1 MTTPDEA
8 INGLRAA
15 DQRRQGRVETP
26 DTGPITA
33 ERLTEVEAIAHTIRA
48 WNPSIIPG
56 LLQTIRYTLG
66 ALALATPALPAEET
80 QRRAH
85 QRAARI
91 DAFLKRWVDGDPVEA
106 RFVIGEQAITR
117 PIAAPQAHRRQLRHL
132 LHLVDLDSLSIQVMP
147 EAVTT
152 PGRLGQFALYALR
165 GDAGREGGRLGY
177 VETPVGAWYT
187 TRAQDVARLYAG
199 FDDMTAHALSTDESR
214 TFIQEAL

>member
-8 INGLRAA
+8 INGLRAR
-15 DQRRQGRVETP
+15 DQQHQGRVETP
-26 DTGPITA
+26 ETGPITA
-33 ERLTEVEAIAHTIRA
+33 ERLREVEAIAHTVRA

-56 LLQTIRYTLG
+56 PLQTVRYALG
-66 ALALATPALPAEET
+66 ALALGTPALPAEET

-91 DAFLKRWVDGDPVEA
+91 DAFLKRWTDGDPVDA
-106 RFVIGEQAITR
+106 RFVLGEQAITQ
-117 PIAAPQAHRRQLRHL
+117 PIAAPEAHRRQLTHL
-132 LHLVDLDSLSIQVMP
+132 LHLSDLDRLTIQVMP
-147 EAVTT
+147 GSVAT

-177 VETPVGAWYT
+177 LETPAGAWYT
-187 TRAQDVARLYAG
+187 TRSEDIARLYAG
-199 FDDMTAHALSTDESR
+199 FDDMTAHALTADQSR